1 MSGLDKNHVRVWWA
15 KELSKLSIPTYWT
28 RIAHLFANGEEKRSE
43 AFALLM
49 ASRKETAILYWEE
62 SPEFAV
68 RSVKIGDIARDFD
81 RGAIL
86 GKVTDIQIDDSIS
99 FVKTADG
106 RVVASSTPGYVS
118 YHITLEA
125 TGVPSDLGGV
135 IFDGMDYQIG
145 KSMTVKVGNA
155 IFMGRIDRLE
165 KKG

>member
-1 MSGLDKNHVRVWWA
+1 
-15 KELSKLSIPTYWT
+15 
-28 RIAHLFANGEEKRSE
+28 
-43 AFALLM
+43 
-49 ASRKETAILYWEE
+49 
-62 SPEFAV
+62 
-68 RSVKIGDIARDFD
+68 
-81 RGAIL
+81 L

-145 KSMTVKVGNA
+145 KSMTVKWEMLFLWAGLIDWKKRGNELC
-155 IFMGRIDRLE
+155 FMTVCF
-165 KKG
+165 

>member
-1 MSGLDKNHVRVWWA
+1 MIIDSKGKLFGKVSIIDILVLVVLVAGIFGVWV
-15 KELSKLSIPTYWT
+15 KFFKTGSVTP
-28 RIAHLFANGEEKRSE
+28 IAVKSE
-43 AFALLM
+43 
-49 ASRKETAILYWEE
+49 SYIVGLYWEE

-68 RSVKIGDIARDFD
+68 KAVKVGDIARDFD
-81 RGAIL
+81 RGAVL
-86 GKVTDIQIDDSIS
+86 GKVTDVQIADSIS
-99 FVKTADG
+99 FVKTDDG

-125 TGVPSDLGGV
+125 TGTPSDLGGV

-145 KSMTVKVGNA
+145 KSMTVKVGSA